1 MSDLF
6 TAQDRLALGLELS
19 GAPRS
24 VTQEMG
30 LGNLGPSSADWA
42 ALQQATVGQVA
53 GLLRAPPAP
62 RAGEQ
67 GFSAYYNPT
76 TNQMFAGGR
85 TFDAR
90 DVGSALQAAQA
101 LTPSPPPP
109 GGGWQAMNQRNYAD
123 FIAGLAEPRGTG
135 ELLARGARSFVGG
148 TVSGVGRAAEMLGAP
163 GVGGTI
169 AGFGEAITGQ
179 DEFDRQRSALIQQ
192 RQGLGGNIIDA
203 AIESLPNLL
212 GSAGAAVGGGLL
224 GGLVAGPGG
233 AAAGATAATAATA
246 LARARTIGAI
256 GGLVATSAPQQIST
270 MYDAAANARTP
281 DGQPAYRT
289 DDPEVRRDI
298 FLSAGF
304 NTLLDVLAPSR
315 VAGSLSRALTD
326 RAEGIFRQTAD
337 AKLTNLTG
345 WERSRSVA
353 ASAAMSALGEAGT
366 EATQTLVE
374 QATFDP
380 QFRSLLTANDWK
392 ALAPYIVEQYG
403 ENALVAAGA
412 GALLGAGFGGVGRF
426 IETRPRDILQEAAQP
441 PAPPAGPLL
450 LEGPTTPPLL
460 PPPLL
465 QITGPAPAPELPP
478 GAAAPS
484 VIPLGGP
491 QPEMFPGQDLGRA
504 PPQLPEVPAVEQ
516 PLAQGVQPDMF
527 GFLAGA
533 GPATPPPVVPQ
544 RPPLR
549 TAANLIPPTPSVP
562 TGAEALRRPTAQAAP
577 TTLAETEAGNR
588 LLALRR
594 QMELQQ
600 AEAQRAAQPQPMTA
614 AERDYEAALAQA
626 AANRPFDLDVEA
638 VVSRPGSKLPTDNA
652 RRAIVREFNALTKA
666 QQDTVLADYGN
677 SEVQFLDRVRAMQS
691 NERKRLRD
699 QITAVAGT
707 APAQAVIPAVPQAAP
722 ATVAPTP
729 AARLRGGPR
738 AAETGQVAEGRVE
751 QRPAVD
757 EGRAPAEAGRG
768 NRALR
773 RGAQPQA
780 QAQEVAAP
788 GGATQRP
795 LEQPAPA
802 RAAPGLSEADRQLL
816 TDYGAT
822 ESELRTYEVAARNPE
837 AAGAENVAA
846 FQKVLQD
853 ARRGVMWW
861 GGNKR
866 VVTPEIVAQIE
877 RSLADARQE
886 AQASRAKIAEQFA
899 NAEPNERR
907 NLAPIFGSDAGGGTR
922 AQAEAWVNRKV
933 SDREN
938 TLARAQRQLA
948 RATPAPVTT
957 PARAAAQGPNYDELI
972 ARAERNGELRELRAD
987 LEARIDRESEA
998 GRNTAELSRALA
1010 RVDERLA
1017 APPAAA
1023 TAEGVL
1029 PPDSPQ
1035 SRWAAVMDDEGTG
1048 YNRLSPEARREWDR
1062 LVNTGT
1068 LPTAEMARQVER
1080 EFPSE
1085 TTQRKLAVV
1094 ARRKRQLDEGQI
1106 DSESQLNAIFNDL
1119 NTLAGDADPTVA
1131 AAANEALGRG
1141 TGKYALADWNT
1152 RSNWKNADG
1161 TDARPMAPGR
1171 AQMLVQNFLS
1181 KLATKPKVTVVANQQ
1196 ALRTSNPTLFAQAN
1210 AARPQGD
1217 FATANAA
1224 GYSFGDGNVI
1234 IFTDRIANEQHLN
1247 FVLAHET
1254 FGHFGLR
1261 GIMPRDKFDAAM
1273 EKVYDA
1279 DPQAQ
1284 AAADAAMEVRGLS
1297 KSEAVEEYLSDYAS
1311 MLATSTVA
1319 RVWNAIKRFL
1329 NALGVKSGDSVTRYL
1344 LDQSRRYVREGR
1356 QGAMFESSAV
1366 MSRAHT
1372 VESGINADGRYSP
1385 AAAYSTG
1392 TLARAYFDKMGVV
1405 PTSLD
1410 EAFKSITNKAIN
1422 ARATFNDF
1430 KDKFL
1435 RLSVFKALDN
1445 PGSYQGNQLLGSAV
1459 NISMAMK
1466 TRMNENLRAVM
1477 NSDKATQDKLSKI
1490 MYAGRSYKI
1499 ATGDRKIL
1507 RGPNLVSIDSNGD
1520 VVPNEPEVKKLFNA
1534 GLLTLDQ
1541 IRNGFSWTRTLDDG
1555 TATGITDKFDGY
1567 KDFSQEDYEK
1577 YKSLRQVVLDAEID
1591 LLAAEYAGMLANR
1604 RVSFRE
1610 MAPLMK
1616 SKKVDKADRVF
1627 VDAYVKK
1634 YGDLHNENA
1643 DINTVGLLVPNPD
1656 SMKRAND
1663 FLEATHKA
1671 FLAKGTDLNA
1681 DIKPFFK
1688 DEAEANKF
1696 IDQMMAMRQRRADDK
1711 DLTPAQRF
1719 ILQNEVKALFLN
1731 TADFEN
1737 RQRAVRRNV
1746 STGFVSVVREGNWQT
1761 RVQGYVN
1768 GKPVEVKDI
1777 HQQLL
1782 IYSQFQDKADAK
1794 GFADFLNTE
1803 LKGQTFKL
1811 LVRNDAGN
1819 FEVQEVELRAE
1830 PGAVLDAVS
1839 ADPQLNLQQFLYG
1852 LSLFNI
1858 DVNPRVMEKIVTR
1871 LSRQGAGAR
1880 GRLEFSQTPGFD
1892 DTMGIRSVSRYTE
1905 RMASATARAAVRPR
1919 LRELLNRDLPET
1931 AALWDGNEAGVE
1943 RLRQEYA
1950 RVSADPN
1957 ASQEAKNY
1965 YKGELTFAENMLRK
1979 TRGTDGVNMANKF
1992 YNDFASTVNQL
2003 DGNQFVDESDFFA
2016 DPLMARIRAY
2026 TAMAQLGG
2034 SVAQAVLNS
2043 ISPYTNW
2050 MPYMATKNDKTGFG
2064 AGFGIGRVQAEYHK
2078 AYLKIGARGAAR
2090 WEMNDAGFYTRMSKD
2105 PAMLKQFGMTADE
2118 ARVVAREIL
2127 EGKLQP
2133 AQNNALMGMARG
2145 TTTNKW
2151 ALKFMD
2157 GFMSP
2162 FNLSEQ
2168 AARRAAF
2175 LAAYRLYRERARAA
2189 GLSERDASN
2198 DAREKAV
2205 LSLDLTLGEYSVMN
2219 RPPAWRSGP
2228 TQFLYMYKTYPT
2240 TVIQTMRRLS
2250 RTGQL
2255 SMLGGLWLLAGV
2267 TGLPFAEDLEDL
2279 IDTLAQQLG
2288 FQQGSIRAEI
2298 IRHLEDV
2305 IPGWSPIIL
2314 KGWINQ
2320 FGLADLAARTGMGN
2334 ILPGTS
2340 MGLAGA
2346 NVARE
2351 IGDIL
2356 GPAAGFVSGVA
2367 GTARDIVTYPFSST
2381 KTLED
2386 IARNSPVTLLRMM
2399 GDAAAYYSAGAVVD
2413 RRGYVVSPEM
2423 DVGTLLVRLFGFY
2436 PERAATQ
2443 YDIIRIAQRETD
2455 YQKEV
2460 VAAYR
2465 QAWIKATMRGDT
2477 AGAQEIVAAVNS
2489 WNETT
2494 RGTALEITRFVQNSQ
2509 RALREAQRGA
2519 GERALRAA
2527 PRAARED
2534 IQGLVDALTE

>member
-1 MSDLF
+1 MSGLYYP
-6 TAQDRLALGLELS
+6 QDGLSTSLGITTE
-19 GAPRS
+19 PES
-24 VTQEMG
+24 VTQGSG
-30 LGNLGPSSADWA
+30 LQNLTPSIADVS
-42 ALQQATVGQVA
+42 ALQQQVQQRM
-53 GLLRAPPAP
+53 GLLAPPAP
-62 RAGEQ
+62 APRAPAAPPV
-67 GFSAYYNPT
+67 AYYSPT
-76 TNQMFAGGR
+76 TNQMFAGGQ
-85 TFDAR
+85 TFSTR
-90 DVGSALQAAQA
+90 DVRSALTAGQQFEAGAG
-101 LTPSPPPP
+101 LRPPPVAP
-109 GGGWQAMNQRNYAD
+109 DWQPITRGQYD
-123 FIAGLAEPRGTG
+123 LFLSGLSEPRGTG
-135 ELLARGARSFVGG
+135 ELLARGARGVVGG
-148 TVSGVGRAAEMLGAP
+148 LVGGVGRGIEMLGAP
-163 GVGGTI
+163 ETGGAI
-169 AGFGEAITGQ
+169 ASVGEAITGQ

-192 RQGLGGNIIDA
+192 SNSTFSNILDA
-203 AIESLPNLL
+203 VVEGVPSVFASI
-212 GSAGAAVGGGLL
+212 GAGVVGGLA
-224 GGLVAGPGG
+224 GGAVAGPGG
-233 AAAGATAATAATA
+233 AAAGAAAAAT

-256 GGLVATSAPQQIST
+256 GGLVATSFPQQLNT
-270 MYDAAANARTP
+270 FYEAAANARTP
-281 DGQPAYRT
+281 DGRPAYDVT
-289 DDPEVRRDI
+289 NPQTQLEILGGAV
-298 FLSAGF
+298 GT
-304 NTLLDVLAPSR
+304 TLLDVIAPGR

-326 RAEGIFRQTAD
+326 GVQEASTAAVTGLARA
-337 AKLTNLTG
+337 
-345 WERSRSVA
+345 RSVGGA
-353 ASAAMSALGEAGT
+353 AVRSGLEEAAT
-366 EATQTLVE
+366 EATQTLLERAV
-374 QATFDP
+374 FDP
-380 QFRSLLTANDWK
+380 QFRSQLTTNDWK
-392 ALAPYIVEQYG
+392 ALAPYIVERYG
-403 ENALVAAGA
+403 EDILIAAGA
-412 GALLGAGFGGVGRF
+412 GAFLGAGFGGAGRF
-426 IETRPRDILQEAAQP
+426 IETGRQAEGGRQAETRPRDLLQEPIGARQLGTEQFGP
-441 PAPPAGPLL
+441 PAPLQFGPGGPEQFGPPAPEQFGPFGPEQFGPFGREQFGPPAPMQFGPAGP
-450 LEGPTTPPLL
+450 EQFGPPTPQPLGPPAPTAAQQQSVQDAQTRARVNASVRRPEVLFEPSDPGSVQRAMESFGLTPEEVLSLRDPMRAMGAAPISIRDVNEAAALAERTRATGAPATRPLPTVSPPLAQAMQDAGLTMDDVMAVRTRLQSGPITYENVRAAARRKGIDL
-460 PPPLL
+460 PLRLASAPVEAAAA
-465 QITGPAPAPELPP
+465 PAPAPVVE
-478 GAAAPS
+478 AAAP
-484 VIPLGGP
+484 
-491 QPEMFPGQDLGRA
+491 
-504 PPQLPEVPAVEQ
+504 
-516 PLAQGVQPDMF
+516 
-527 GFLAGA
+527 
-533 GPATPPPVVPQ
+533 
-544 RPPLR
+544 
-549 TAANLIPPTPSVP
+549 
-562 TGAEALRRPTAQAAP
+562 
-577 TTLAETEAGNR
+577 
-588 LLALRR
+588 
-594 QMELQQ
+594 
-600 AEAQRAAQPQPMTA
+600 
-614 AERDYEAALAQA
+614 
-626 AANRPFDLDVEA
+626 VEA
-638 VVSRPGSKLPTDNA
+638 V
-652 RRAIVREFNALTKA
+652 
-666 QQDTVLADYGN
+666 
-677 SEVQFLDRVRAMQS
+677 
-691 NERKRLRD
+691 
-699 QITAVAGT
+699 
-707 APAQAVIPAVPQAAP
+707 APA
-722 ATVAPTP
+722 P
-729 AARLRGGPR
+729 AARLRRGRAARPAPAAEPVAAAPAAPAPAPTTRLRRGTAR

-773 RGAQPQA
+773 RGAQPQV

-788 GGATQRP
+788 GGAAQRP

-802 RAAPGLSEADRQLL
+802 RVEAQRPNFD
-816 TDYGAT
+816 
-822 ESELRTYEVAARNPE
+822 
-837 AAGAENVAA
+837 
-846 FQKVLQD
+846 
-853 ARRGVMWW
+853 
-861 GGNKR
+861 
-866 VVTPEIVAQIE
+866 AQI
-877 RSLADARQE
+877 
-886 AQASRAKIAEQFA
+886 AQ
-899 NAEPNERR
+899 
-907 NLAPIFGSDAGGGTR
+907 
-922 AQAEAWVNRKV
+922 
-933 SDREN
+933 
-938 TLARAQRQLA
+938 
-948 RATPAPVTT
+948 
-957 PARAAAQGPNYDELI
+957 
-972 ARAERNGELRELRAD
+972 AERNGELRELRAD

-998 GRNTAELSRALA
+998 GRNTAELSRALD
-1010 RVDERLA
+1010 RVDALLA

-1080 EFPSE
+1080 EFPNE

-1094 ARRKRQLDEGQI
+1094 ARRKKQLDEGQI
-1106 DSESQLNAIFNDL
+1106 DSERQLDAIFKDL
-1119 NTLAGDADPTVA
+1119 NTLAEDADPAVA

-1141 TGKYALADWNT
+1141 TGQFSLADWNT

-1171 AQMLVQNFLS
+1171 VQMLVQNFLS

-1196 ALRTSNPTLFAQAN
+1196 ALRTSNPALFAQAN

-1311 MLATSTVA
+1311 MLATNTVA

-1405 PTSLD
+1405 PTNLN

-1616 SKKVDKADRVF
+1616 SKKVDKADRAF

-1681 DIKPFFK
+1681 AIKPFFK

-1819 FEVQEVELRAE
+1819 FEAQEVELRAE

-1892 DTMGIRSVSRYTE
+1892 DTKGIYAVSRYTE

-2189 GLSERDASN
+2189 GLSEREASN

-2240 TVIQTMRRLS
+2240 TVIQTMRRLG

-2255 SMLGGLWLLAGV
+2255 SMLGGLWLLSGV

-2320 FGLADLAARTGMGN
+2320 FGLADIAARTGMGN

-2386 IARNSPVTLLRMM
+2386 IARNSPVTLFRMM

-2423 DVGTLLVRLFGFY
+2423 DVGTLLVRLLGFY

-2477 AGAQEIVAAVNS
+2477 AGAREIVEAVNS